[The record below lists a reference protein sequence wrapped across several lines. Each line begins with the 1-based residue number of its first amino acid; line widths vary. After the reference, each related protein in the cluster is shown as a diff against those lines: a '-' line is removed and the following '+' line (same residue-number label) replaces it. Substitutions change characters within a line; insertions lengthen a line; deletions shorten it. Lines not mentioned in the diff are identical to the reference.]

1 MTEPVLLDFVVQ
13 AWNAWAPEQSCY
25 EHGGLVVS
33 QIDTALIGAIVPK
46 LMQRRLSPLAKGV
59 FTAAQYCI
67 AADKTSPIVFS
78 SAHGEVNKALQMLKE
93 IQNGDEL
100 SPTAF
105 SLSVHNAISGLIS
118 IAYRKH
124 QEIMVIAPGQD
135 GIAPAFIEALGILQE
150 YADSVVIVFYDEPLG
165 DFYPSLP
172 FALSAA
178 NSCALAIKIALHGD
192 GLPLQLCSSPDVRD
206 DGEHAVQI
214 VAFLNFL
221 AAEEQFIQLG
231 NHRHSW
237 IWRKK

>member
-1 MTEPVLLDFVVQ
+1 MSKPLVLDFVVQ
-13 AWNAWAPEQSCY
+13 AWNAWAPGQSCY
-25 EHGGLVVS
+25 EYGGLVVS
-33 QIDTALIGAIVPK
+33 QTDTALIGSVVPK
-46 LMQRRLSPLAKGV
+46 LMQRRLSALAKGV

-67 AADKTSPIVFS
+67 AADKTAPIVFS
-78 SAHGEVNKALQMLKE
+78 SAHGEVNKSLQMLKD

-105 SLSVHNAISGLIS
+105 SLSVHNAISGLVS
-118 IAYRKH
+118 IAYRSH
-124 QEIMVIAPGQD
+124 QEMVVTAPGQD

-178 NSCALAIKIALHGD
+178 NSCALAIKISLHGD
-192 GLPLQLCSSPDVRD
+192 GLPLQLCSSAETRD
-206 DGEHAVQI
+206 DGEHTVQI
-214 VAFLNFL
+214 AAFLNFL
-221 AAEEQFIQLG
+221 MADEPFLQLG